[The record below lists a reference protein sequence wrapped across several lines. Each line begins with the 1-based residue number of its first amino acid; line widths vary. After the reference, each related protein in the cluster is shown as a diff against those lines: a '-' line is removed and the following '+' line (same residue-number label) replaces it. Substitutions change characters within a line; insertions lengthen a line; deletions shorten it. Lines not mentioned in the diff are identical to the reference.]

1 MAPRTIEV
9 PPATE
14 YAKVDRQVCT
24 ICGIRQSGQHP
35 DISHCIRA
43 LREYV
48 AVLELLIERLHEELE
63 RVRIHPPCSK
73 APPEDD
79 GQRGIESEHST
90 CFVIL
95 DGRRMR
101 LADAARKL
109 CLSAKALR
117 NRVERRLG
125 AVVDTV
131 DLREIDIGTPARR
144 GRPRAGTRKL
154 RIVRNE
160 QGHKNRLV

>member
-1 MAPRTIEV
+1 MARRTIDV

-14 YAKVDRQVCT
+14 YARVDRHVCT
-24 ICGIRQSGQHP
+24 ICGIRQNGQHP
-35 DISHCIRA
+35 DISHCILA

-63 RVRIHPPCSK
+63 LVGGHSHCSK
-73 APPEDD
+73 APADD
-79 GQRGIESEHST
+79 GQRGVESAHST
-90 CFVIL
+90 CAVIL

-131 DLREIDIGTPARR
+131 DLRDVDIGTPARR
-144 GRPRAGTRKL
+144 GRPRARTR
-154 RIVRNE
+154 VRA
-160 QGHKNRLV
+160 